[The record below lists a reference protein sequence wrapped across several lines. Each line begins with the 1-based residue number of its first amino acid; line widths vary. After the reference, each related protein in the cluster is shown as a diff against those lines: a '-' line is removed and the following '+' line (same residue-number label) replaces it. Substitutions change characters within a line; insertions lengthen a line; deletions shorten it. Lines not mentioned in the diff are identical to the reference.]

1 MLTIM
6 LCFIKFS
13 VINVLYTIHLP
24 VKIHSFEIES
34 QDINISLICKDHI
47 CVYTIR
53 QKFQQTFSHQ

>member
-47 CVYTIR
+47 CGVNY
-53 QKFQQTFSHQ
+53 